1 MTEEL
6 QQQPSP
12 TFSIVLPQRAR
23 WIVAG
28 AFLLGL
34 LLFLIGWLSGRDKT
48 FFQAEGQPAP
58 AQDIALAPLPAPLAA
73 GGASQMPAPA
83 ASTPQERP
91 HLVEEP
97 VAAEPA
103 AVAEPAI
110 AAATAVPPAAASTAE
125 PGSDSPPLRIA
136 EQSPPPA
143 YPASALRKGERGVVL
158 LKVMVDAQGRPERVR
173 VIQRSGSRALD
184 RAAVEAVQQWRFQP
198 AVSAGQ
204 PVAGEV
210 EIPIEF
216 SP

>member
-83 ASTPQERP
+83 ASPPQERP

-110 AAATAVPPAAASTAE
+110 AAATAVPPAAAGTTS
-125 PGSDSPPLRIA
+125 
-136 EQSPPPA
+136 
-143 YPASALRKGERGVVL
+143 
-158 LKVMVDAQGRPERVR
+158 
-173 VIQRSGSRALD
+173 VIGL
-184 RAAVEAVQQWRFQP
+184 
-198 AVSAGQ
+198 AG
-204 PVAGEV
+204 
-210 EIPIEF
+210 
-216 SP
+216 